1 MEVSY
6 RGEEMEKAIMP
17 VKCKNLIGSIFT
29 FGLLVFVLCCNCTNE
44 KPIEEQQVIVKAE
57 KEPKQVIKELTRKDF
72 EKLYHLIDDHNKDT
86 CIDLSYEDAQIL
98 MKIAVLEDH
107 TDEISQAYIMTLIL
121 NRLYSDDFPG
131 TIREVIEQEGQFL
144 MLDDSRYLK
153 AEPDNNSHL
162 ALALVESGQI
172 TTDFLYYE
180 ALYIKDSWASRN
192 REKACEYGGSRFY
205 R

>member
-1 MEVSY
+1 MN
-6 RGEEMEKAIMP
+6 KAIMP
-17 VKCKNLIGSIFT
+17 MKCKNLIGNIFT

-44 KPIEEQQVIVKAE
+44 KPIKEQQVIFQAE
-57 KEPKQVIKELTRKDF
+57 KEPKQVIKVLTRKDY
-72 EKLYHLIDDHNKDT
+72 EKLYTLTDDQNKDT
-86 CIDLSYEDAQIL
+86 CIALSYEDAQIL

-107 TDEISQAYIMTLIL
+107 TDEVSQAYIMSLIL
-121 NRLYSDDFPG
+121 NRVNSSNFPN
-131 TIREVIEQEGQFL
+131 TIREVVEQKLDQKYQFL
-144 MLDDSRYLK
+144 SLNDKRYLN

-172 TTDFLYYE
+172 TTDFLFYE
-180 ALYIKDSWASRN
+180 ALYIKNSWASRN

>member
-1 MEVSY
+1 MN
-6 RGEEMEKAIMP
+6 KAIMP

-107 TDEISQAYIMTLIL
+107 TDEVSQAYIMTLIL
-121 NRLYSDDFPG
+121 NRLNSDDFPG

-144 MLDDSRYLK
+144 MLDDPRYLN

-172 TTDFLYYE
+172 KTDYLFYE

>member
-1 MEVSY
+1 
-6 RGEEMEKAIMP
+6 MEKAIMP
-17 VKCKNLIGSIFT
+17 VKCKNLIGSILIVC
-29 FGLLVFVLCCNCTNE
+29 LLAFVFWCSNTDTKPTIE
-44 KPIEEQQVIVKAE
+44 KQQIVHKEE
-57 KEPKQVIKELTRKDF
+57 KEPKRAIEKLTRNDY
-72 EKLYHLIDDHNKDT
+72 EKLYTLTDDQNKDT
-86 CIDLSYEDAQIL
+86 CIALSYEDAQIL

-172 TTDFLYYE
+172 TTNFLYYE